1 MTTNT
6 LSRSITVKELFLGSL
21 QLICVV
27 CGVLQFFI
35 DNRYDNLIPTVMV
48 VVTSSMMI
56 QYMRISESMTT
67 HPLSSLALIGFTVSS
82 QFGALITQSLDGA
95 PFTHLLRAP
104 MLTFSVLG
112 GVHLIAIGTHWVYR
126 HFKPFD
132 NASHAIANH
141 VVTPLGG
148 HTIPPLLTVWILG
161 GIGFL
166 ATASGGGQFGD
177 VGGKFFA
184 GLAFLIWLPFLIPIY
199 HRIQG
204 ADYSDIKKQ
213 IPLIFSYAALIV
225 ALALLKNFRALMF
238 GGPVQLFFIY
248 LVHLC
253 RTPNKV
259 TRTMLQTVVGVIVI
273 LGLSMSSLSDLM
285 TAMEIARAKRD
296 SAAAREVVEETY
308 KTFIDKDKLMRYRQS
323 KEMASVL
330 DLYDENYLHNPM
342 LARFTETKFHDNML
356 YFASRM
362 DDSARDEILEN
373 LGIRVLAILPQN
385 ILDALDIKLKKEKYV
400 FSMGDLYLSL
410 DTGSNMGGFVTG
422 SIWADCLV
430 VAGSWFPFLVSLMLM
445 LTFIMLDSLSRF
457 GPGLYISPVAT
468 CTIWHIYLYGV
479 GGESL
484 SFKLTQ
490 LIRDIPQKILLYAIC
505 FFLVTAML
513 KLFGIGNK
521 ATPPQELLSR
531 Q

>member
-1 MTTNT
+1 MMTTT
-6 LSRSITVKELFLGSL
+6 LSRSITVKDLFLGSM
-21 QLICVV
+21 QFICVI
-27 CGVLQFFI
+27 CGVMQFFI
-35 DNRYDNLIPTVMV
+35 DNRYDNLIPTVLV
-48 VVTSSMMI
+48 VVTSSLMI
-56 QYMRISESMTT
+56 QYLRVSESMST

-82 QFGALITQSLDGA
+82 QFGALITQSLDAA
-95 PFTHLLRAP
+95 PFTYLLRAP
-104 MLTFSVLG
+104 FLTFSVLG
-112 GVHLIAIGTHWVYR
+112 AVHLVAIGTHWVYR

-132 NASHAIANH
+132 NASQFIAIH

-148 HTIPPLLTVWILG
+148 HTIPPTLTVWLLG
-161 GIGFL
+161 GIGFF

-184 GLAFLIWLPFLIPIY
+184 GLSFLIWLPFLIPIY

-204 ADYSDIKKQ
+204 TNYSDINKQ
-213 IPLIFSYAALIV
+213 IPLIFLYAAIIV
-225 ALALLKNFRALMF
+225 ALALIKNFRALMF
-238 GGPVQLFFIY
+238 GGPIQLLIIY

-253 RTPNKV
+253 RTPNLV
-259 TRTMLQTVVGVIVI
+259 TRRMLKSVIAAIVVF
-273 LGLSMSSLSDLM
+273 GLSMSSLSDLM

-296 SAAAREVVEETY
+296 SASARDVVEETY
-308 KTFIDKDKLMRYRQS
+308 KTFVDKDKLTRYRQS

-362 DDSARDEILEN
+362 DDSERDEILDN
-373 LGIRVLAILPQN
+373 LGIRLLAILPQN
-385 ILDALDIKLKKEKYV
+385 LLDALDIKLQKEKYV

-410 DTGSNMGGFVTG
+410 DTGSDKGGFVTG

-430 VAGSWFPFLVSLMLM
+430 VAGSWFPFLVAFMLM

-457 GPGLYISPVAT
+457 GPGLYISPIAT

-484 SFKLTQ
+484 SFKITQ
-490 LIRDIPQKILLYAIC
+490 LVRDIPQKALLYAIC
-505 FFLVTAML
+505 LFLVTAML
-513 KLFGIGNK
+513 KLFGIGDK
-521 ATPPQELLSR
+521 ANATQELLSR